1 MHNIFISDPNSV
13 QLKKNA
19 PSSVTGAN
27 SELTDITDEWM
38 DRSNVLH
45 LPLLVKPLSQ
55 LEAANVYKL
64 NHYWGSYNTYFHQS
78 NTILFLIEGDR
89 TARQTEWRT
98 ARQTDW
104 MTDGQTDRQSDGQTD
119 RMKDGQ
125 TDEMTD
131 GQTDWMTD
139 DQTDRMTDGQI
150 DWMTNGRTDRQNYGQ
165 TDRMTDRQT
174 EQSVAH
180 CYDELLHWLKGQICQ
195 SKRNRKSFTT
205 FNKDVLQ
212 PKFLF
217 YGHTN
222 QFGFI

>member
-119 RMKDGQ
+119 GL
-125 TDEMTD
+125 
-131 GQTDWMTD
+131 
-139 DQTDRMTDGQI
+139 
-150 DWMTNGRTDRQNYGQ
+150 NYGRPDRQNEGR
-165 TDRMTDRQT
+165 TKWPTDRQT
-174 EQSVAH
+174 E
-180 CYDELLHWLKGQICQ
+180 W
-195 SKRNRKSFTT
+195 RTT
-205 FNKDVLQ
+205 RQTEWRTDR
-212 PKFLF
+212 
-217 YGHTN
+217 
-222 QFGFI
+222 